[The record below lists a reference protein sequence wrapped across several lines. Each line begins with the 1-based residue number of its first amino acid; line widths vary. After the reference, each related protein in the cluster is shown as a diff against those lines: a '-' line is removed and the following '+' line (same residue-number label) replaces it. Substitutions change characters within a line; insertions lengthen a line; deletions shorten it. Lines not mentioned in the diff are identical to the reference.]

1 MIVNALKTV
10 WQLKHALSTSY
21 WPIEKLRQ
29 RQEGLLRQLLV
40 HAYCNVPLYRRLYDE
55 TGFRPKDFQ
64 TWEDIRKIPVLSKAW
79 LKKGA
84 PGEVV
89 ASGIDPRGCKVV
101 MTSGSTGTP
110 LRIYL
115 SPEDERWQRVTAWRI
130 LFEHGY
136 RWTFRTLQID
146 TTPSQS
152 YFLQRLGIAPKDWM
166 STSDSP
172 EQWIAALK
180 SRRYEVLVGTASVL
194 HAMAERI
201 LSDGLKVAPPKIL
214 ISDDETLTSTTRDLV
229 QHAFGIEPID
239 VYGLCELSN
248 FVWQCETRNGYHIS
262 ADSHIVEVTAPP
274 GQIGSVIATALGM
287 VTMPIIRYETGDL
300 AETTPERCV
309 CGRTLP
315 VLTRILGRAVDS
327 VELPDRRKLLW
338 PFFYDLFSRYD
349 ELLQWR
355 VVQSDPLHLRVELVV
370 PHDDVAL
377 MKHIALHL
385 RKALPRQME
394 LKLERVAAIPV
405 SPGGKARM
413 VISMIG
419 SGIER

>member
-1 MIVNALKTV
+1 
-10 WQLKHALSTSY
+10 
-21 WPIEKLRQ
+21 
-29 RQEGLLRQLLV
+29 
-40 HAYCNVPLYRRLYDE
+40 
-55 TGFRPKDFQ
+55 
-64 TWEDIRKIPVLSKAW
+64 
-79 LKKGA
+79 
-84 PGEVV
+84 
-89 ASGIDPRGCKVV
+89 
-101 MTSGSTGTP
+101 
-110 LRIYL
+110 
-115 SPEDERWQRVTAWRI
+115 
-130 LFEHGY
+130 
-136 RWTFRTLQID
+136 
-146 TTPSQS
+146 
-152 YFLQRLGIAPKDWM
+152 
-166 STSDSP
+166 
-172 EQWIAALK
+172 
-180 SRRYEVLVGTASVL
+180 
-194 HAMAERI
+194 
-201 LSDGLKVAPPKIL
+201 
-214 ISDDETLTSTTRDLV
+214 
-229 QHAFGIEPID
+229 
-239 VYGLCELSN
+239 LCELSN

-349 ELLQWR
+349 ELSQWR

-377 MKHIALHL
+377 MKHIVLHL

-394 LKLERVAAIPV
+394 LKVERVAAIPV